1 MTPERAETI
10 ALQALGWLAGDDD
23 LCSTFLGATGASL
36 DEMRQRATEPAFLA
50 SVLGFLT
57 INDDWIIGFC
67 DMVGLSYDQPLRA
80 LHALPGAEQVEWT

>member
-10 ALQALGWLAGDDD
+10 ALQALGWLASDDD
-23 LCSTFLGATGASL
+23 LCDSFLAASGATL

-57 INDDWIIGFC
+57 MNDHWIIGFC
-67 DMVGLSYDQPLRA
+67 DSVGLGYDQPLRA

>member
-10 ALQALGWLAGDDD
+10 ALQALGWLVADDD
-23 LCSTFLGATGASL
+23 LCGSFLAASGGAL
-36 DEMRQRATEPAFLA
+36 EDIRHRAAEPAFLA

-67 DMVGLSYDQPLRA
+67 DSVGLGYDQPLRA
-80 LHALPGAEQVEWT
+80 LYALPGAERIEWT